1 MRPEALLFLPVFLAG
16 CLQSLKPM
24 PASAPAPDRYKACQE
39 ASECAIVDVSCNGCC
54 QRDAVARK
62 DSLDYVDHRERT
74 CVGEQGAVCD
84 CCYFPVEAVCEK
96 NLCQLKTL
104 SQNCQ

>member
-1 MRPEALLFLPVFLAG
+1 MRLAILFFLYAILVG

-24 PASAPAPDRYKACQE
+24 PASAPAPERYKACQDP
-39 ASECAIVDVSCNGCC
+39 SECVIVDVSCIGCC

-62 DSLDYVDHRERT
+62 DSAAYAGHRERT
-74 CVGEQGAVCD
+74 CVGKQGAVCD
-84 CCYFPVEAVCEK
+84 CCYFPVEVACEK

-104 SQNCQ
+104 SQDCR

>member
-1 MRPEALLFLPVFLAG
+1 MHRAILFLLSAFLAA

-24 PASAPAPDRYKACQE
+24 PASAPAPDRYRACQE
-39 ASECAIVDVSCNGCC
+39 ASECAIVDISCNGCC

-62 DSLDYVDHRERT
+62 DSAAYAGHRERT
-74 CVGEQGAVCD
+74 CVGREGAICD
-84 CCYFPVEAVCEK
+84 CCYFPVETVCEK
-96 NLCQLKTL
+96 NLCQLRTL